1 MPIFNRRQAGFI
13 VIEDGGTDG
22 SGGTAG
28 DKRIFDGYNEK
39 NSSFLEKLI
48 WKKKLNI
55 FQNKISCVI
64 APSKWIENLAKNS
77 LIFKNVKVV
86 NIPYSIDPKTFYVE
100 DKINAL
106 KELNIKGNL
115 NEKFIIFI

>member
-1 MPIFNRRQAGFI
+1 MIKEFLMVITKKFI
-13 VIEDGGTDG
+13 TFRK
-22 SGGTAG
+22 TYLA
-28 DKRIFDGYNEK
+28 
-39 NSSFLEKLI
+39 
-48 WKKKLNI
+48 KKKLNI

-86 NIPYSIDPKTFYVE
+86 NIPYSIDPKMFYVE

-115 NEKFIIFI
+115 NEKFIISFGATSAYSEKEKVLNMFTKQFKN